1 MTPRPVPLPRFP
13 ELFAPDVEREYR
25 VARNAARSRWFTLTA
40 VMGLLLFDAYA
51 LVDAVLAPQVLG
63 LSLALRFGLVTPL
76 VLAGLLLRSR
86 RLRAEPA
93 SAVDGLVACG
103 TAVLVVA
110 SLGVVQHHAPGALG
124 GAYFGGS
131 FVVVVFFV
139 TLLRTDVR
147 WAAGCLTAMLA
158 AFAWG
163 QALVGA
169 DSGPVEVAALLAV
182 AVSGLFGLVMAH
194 DVERSERARFTAVR
208 RERALAAER
217 EQLITALAEAA
228 VRDELTGL
236 LNRRGLAERLPAGP
250 VGVLVV
256 DVDHFKQY
264 NDRVGHLQGDRCLA
278 SVAAALTAGSR
289 PDDVVARLGGEE
301 FVVVL
306 TDGGD
311 AAAAGER
318 LRTAVRD
325 LALPH
330 PAGGVVTVSVGAA
343 TGAWEQ
349 AFAQAD
355 RAVYAAKAAG
365 RDRVVE
371 RVAEQVV
378 ERLVGGVAP

>member
-1 MTPRPVPLPRFP
+1 
-13 ELFAPDVEREYR
+13 
-25 VARNAARSRWFTLTA
+25 
-40 VMGLLLFDAYA
+40 
-51 LVDAVLAPQVLG
+51 
-63 LSLALRFGLVTPL
+63 
-76 VLAGLLLRSR
+76 
-86 RLRAEPA
+86 
-93 SAVDGLVACG
+93 
-103 TAVLVVA
+103 
-110 SLGVVQHHAPGALG
+110 
-124 GAYFGGS
+124 
-131 FVVVVFFV
+131 
-139 TLLRTDVR
+139 
-147 WAAGCLTAMLA
+147 
-158 AFAWG
+158 
-163 QALVGA
+163 
-169 DSGPVEVAALLAV
+169 
-182 AVSGLFGLVMAH
+182 MAH